1 MTATHAA
8 SHGVAATVRL
18 PLREHCR
25 MHNNALNIDTVVKI
39 LLEFR
44 ACNDWKQALEKV
56 VPQRRR
62 VKQSDAGGTAETNAD
77 ASKRSLESEWLW
89 VGGIPLGDEHN
100 TCAAAAAEAC
110 VNCGAIS
117 TSFAPDCNFGFVQF
131 SSVEAAAA
139 ARMRL
144 HRLVRDG
151 MLVQASCETV
161 CKPLIL
167 LHLSNL
173 CFCAGCGWDKTSRP
187 ARQATPQQRGKR

>member
-8 SHGVAATVRL
+8 RHGVAATARL

-62 VKQSDAGGTAETNAD
+62 VKQSDQNSTTTTNPQ
-77 ASKRSLESEWLW
+77 LESEWLW
-89 VGGIPLGDEHN
+89 VGGIPLGDQHDD
-100 TCAAAAAEAC
+100 CAAAAAEAC
-110 VNCGAIS
+110 VACGAIS
-117 TSFAPDCNFGFVQF
+117 TSFDSDCNFGFVQF
-131 SSVEAAAA
+131 SSTEAAAA

-144 HRLVRDG
+144 HRLVRD
-151 MLVQASCETV
+151 A
-161 CKPLIL
+161 PLP
-167 LHLSNL
+167 SRFVTDEL
-173 CFCAGCGWDKTSRP
+173 CTFWSHFVFKSFCSRMWL
-187 ARQATPQQRGKR
+187 A